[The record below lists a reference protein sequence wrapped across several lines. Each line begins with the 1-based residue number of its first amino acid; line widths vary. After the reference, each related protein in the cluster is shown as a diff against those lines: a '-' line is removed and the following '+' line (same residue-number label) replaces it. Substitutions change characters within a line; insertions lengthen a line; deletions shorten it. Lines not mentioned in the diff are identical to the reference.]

1 MMIKLDMIK
10 NNDNYHKSFTVM
22 SNYICLRFGYC
33 NSKSQGDFIDNINA
47 DLNIYLAT
55 GTDDNQKEFLLCYIN
70 DDFFVLPNESINGNL
85 DKLSNRLSNFLDK
98 KIAKGLIKS
107 GHEND
112 ADGIIDYA
120 PEYKDYF
127 FDAQE
132 NDSVESFAP
141 CYFVITSITMKCDC
155 KINIKT
161 GNIIYE
167 KQKINNLCDFFGVLD
182 EDEIYTIGIK
192 DYKNKS

>member
-85 DKLSNRLSNFLDK
+85 DKLSEVKYVSDYTVEKGVINYANVSGADAIAVATHGRTGFAHFLAGSISED
-98 KIAKGLIKS
+98 IANHASLPVVTFRIK
-107 GHEND
+107 
-112 ADGIIDYA
+112 
-120 PEYKDYF
+120 
-127 FDAQE
+127 
-132 NDSVESFAP
+132 
-141 CYFVITSITMKCDC
+141 
-155 KINIKT
+155 
-161 GNIIYE
+161 
-167 KQKINNLCDFFGVLD
+167 
-182 EDEIYTIGIK
+182 
-192 DYKNKS
+192 